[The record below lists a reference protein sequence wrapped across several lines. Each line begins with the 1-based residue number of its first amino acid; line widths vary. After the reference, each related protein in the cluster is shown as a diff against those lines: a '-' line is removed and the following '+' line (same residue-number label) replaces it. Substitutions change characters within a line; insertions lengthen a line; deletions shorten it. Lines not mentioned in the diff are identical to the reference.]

1 MASWWSRWRRNR
13 RVSKARPGDGSALV
27 PVRWWQVL
35 SRSVFRVPLAGPDGV
50 EREYAVAVSYF
61 DPDEKVALYRDGRQ
75 HLVGTQPVSFPVPGG
90 VIDVALG
97 TYGVTRAHF
106 VPDDGG
112 PERVLEPV
120 PHSAEYWR
128 SVLDRRHPT
137 LSRWLGRAAVVVL
150 LVGLVLLVPQLLE
163 LVTRI
168 DAVAERV
175 GVFTSP
181 VSLPPWLNT
190 TLTVAGVLASLER
203 ALTLRNHWLLDV
215 DTLWIP

>member
-1 MASWWSRWRRNR
+1 
-13 RVSKARPGDGSALV
+13 
-27 PVRWWQVL
+27 
-35 SRSVFRVPLAGPDGV
+35 
-50 EREYAVAVSYF
+50 
-61 DPDEKVALYRDGRQ
+61 
-75 HLVGTQPVSFPVPGG
+75 
-90 VIDVALG
+90 
-97 TYGVTRAHF
+97 
-106 VPDDGG
+106 
-112 PERVLEPV
+112 
-120 PHSAEYWR
+120 
-128 SVLDRRHPT
+128 
-137 LSRWLGRAAVVVL
+137 VL